1 VKVAAL
7 MVGLLIMAGLAWS
20 GGELHYRGCVD
31 AAQARHPVQALA
43 GSDNPFGR
51 EDSVLGPSEDSLLDS
66 PGGDRRREIRTR
78 RAAVDGCSRL
88 PW

>member
-1 VKVAAL
+1 MKIVVL
-7 MVGLLIMAGLAWS
+7 TVGLLIVAGLAWT

-43 GSDNPFGR
+43 GSDNPFDR
-51 EDSVLGPSEDSLLDS
+51 EEESLLDS
-66 PGGDRRREIRTR
+66 PGGDRRREIRAL
-78 RAAVDGCSRL
+78 RAGVDGCSQL